1 MGFTFR
7 KIIILFGCVYGHKH
21 YSSSPLSSPPHSDT
35 NDFGTPTDDAD
46 HLILSLTPNEK
57 VGKRSKLLETSQMVC
72 FWSINEL
79 TWIILTYVK
88 QTNFLSWDE
97 WCKEINLLYVPIL
110 CRIFH
115 VTSLND
121 HNQAI
126 CRQNLLEYTGSNYL
140 VMLQ

>member
-88 QTNFLSWDE
+88 QTNFFSSWVKRKKK
-97 WCKEINLLYVPIL
+97 CFTYVG
-110 CRIFH
+110 IFY
-115 VTSLND
+115 VTSLID
-121 HNQAI
+121 QNQAV
-126 CRQNLLEYTGSNYL
+126 CRLSCYLKKGSN
-140 VMLQ
+140 

>member
-88 QTNFLSWDE
+88 QTNVFSFWM
-97 WCKEINLLYVPIL
+97 KKMLYVCWDFL
-110 CRIFH
+110 RTIFY
-115 VTSLND
+115 VTSLID
-121 HNQAI
+121 QNQAI
-126 CRQNLLEYTGSNYL
+126 LDSFST
-140 VMLQ
+140 